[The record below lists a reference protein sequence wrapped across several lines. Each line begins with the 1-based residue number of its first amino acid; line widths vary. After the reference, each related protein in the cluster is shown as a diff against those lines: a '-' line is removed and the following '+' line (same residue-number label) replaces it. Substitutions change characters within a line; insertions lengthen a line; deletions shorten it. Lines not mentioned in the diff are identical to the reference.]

1 MVDRAGA
8 APAGRPPTVVA
19 VSTYRA
25 IATDLDGTLLGS
37 DGRVSARTRAAVLAA
52 EDRGMDV
59 VIATGR
65 PPRWIAPIV
74 EQLGDRGLV
83 VCANGAAVYDPA
95 RHELVRRTEL
105 SPETLGSVIDDL
117 QDAFPEAVLGLE
129 QGFDFAIDEAVRDL
143 DVRARDG
150 WNLEGLRIGPIQE
163 FLGEPALKLIVRLP
177 PPATPGT
184 AEAVQSVI
192 GDRGLVTH
200 SVDEAFLEVSHPLVH
215 KAVAVEALLVER
227 GTEAAEVVA
236 FGDMP
241 NDLELI
247 RWAGLGVAVANAHP
261 LLRDAAD
268 EVTASNDDDGVAMV
282 IERLLER

>member
-105 SPETLGSVIDDL
+105 SPETLGSVVDDL

>member
-1 MVDRAGA
+1 
-8 APAGRPPTVVA
+8 VVA